1 MEGFRPL
8 GSSAWTS
15 DDEQG
20 RIWIIELNGKPMKS
34 MFSAL
39 GDARLMKT
47 VYERPLCYALHLC
60 SPQLI
65 KGFRFV

>member
-1 MEGFRPL
+1 VDFGL
-8 GSSAWTS
+8 
-15 DDEQG
+15 DEQG

-47 VYERPLCYALHLC
+47 VYERPICYALHLC
-60 SPQLI
+60 SPSL
-65 KGFRFV
+65 